1 MNIDVFDA
9 RHEMKDSMKSSVASF
24 LHEHLGEYGDDLSA
38 IEKAMDYALSDEP
51 GFGGFIVVA
60 RTDNEIIGATVINE
74 TGMEEYI
81 PENILVYIATHEG
94 YRGQGIGKK
103 LMKKAIDQSDGGIAL
118 HVEPDNPA
126 IHLYRKMGFEKK
138 YVEMR
143 RPDKD

>member
-1 MNIDVFDA
+1 MNIEVFDA
-9 RHEMKDSMKSSVASF
+9 KHAMKNSMKPMVAKF

-51 GFGGFIVVA
+51 GYGGFIVVA
-60 RTDNEIIGATVINE
+60 SIDEEIVGVTVINE

-94 YRGQGIGKK
+94 FRGQGIGKK
-103 LMKKAIDQSDGGIAL
+103 LMQTAIDQSAGGIAL

-143 RPDKD
+143 RPDED

>member
-1 MNIDVFDA
+1 MNIEVFDA
-9 RHEMKDSMKSSVASF
+9 RHEMKDTMKSGVAKF

-51 GFGGFIVVA
+51 GYGGFIVVA
-60 RTDNEIIGATVINE
+60 RNDDDIVGATVINE

-103 LMKKAIDQSDGGIAL
+103 LMKKAIDQCEGGIAL
-118 HVEPDNPA
+118 HVEPNNPA

-143 RPDKD
+143 RPDED